1 MQMLTIMCGATI
13 EEQVRVLLNNLAVKG
28 YTVMSDVGGIGQT
41 GMVFGKGV
49 WTDRSKLFLIA
60 LDNEHMAPLVNA
72 VKEVHVRLV
81 QEHHGLEVPLKVFLL
96 PCELIV

>member
-1 MQMLTIMCGATI
+1 MQMLTIMCGAKI
-13 EEQVRVLLNNLAVKG
+13 EEQVRVLLNSLAVKG
-28 YTVMSDVGGIGQT
+28 YTVISDVGGIGQT

-60 LDNEHMAPLVNA
+60 LDDEHMAPLVNA
-72 VKEVHVRLV
+72 VKELHVRLV
-81 QEHHGLEVPLKVFLL
+81 QERHGIEVALKAFLV

>member
-1 MQMLTIMCGATI
+1 MQMLTIMCGAKI
-13 EEQVRVLLNNLAVKG
+13 DEQVRLLLNSLAVKG

-41 GMVFGKGV
+41 GTVFGKGV

-60 LDNEHMAPLVNA
+60 LDDEHMAPLVNA
-72 VKEVHVRLV
+72 VRELHVRLV
-81 QEHHGLEVPLKVFLL
+81 QERHGLEVPLKAFLL

>member
-1 MQMLTIMCGATI
+1 MQMLTIMCGARI
-13 EEQVRVLLNNLAVKG
+13 DEAVRLLLNNLAVKG

-41 GMVFGKGV
+41 GMVYGKGV

-60 LDNEHMAPLVNA
+60 LDNDHMTPLVNA
-72 VKEVHVRLV
+72 IRELHLRLV
-81 QEHHGLEVPLKVFLL
+81 HERHGLEVPLKVFML